1 MTPAETSLIQEN
13 SYGFAGVYQMGDIQA
28 RLPDRWL
35 RLRNYGDFI
44 HQPPPIMQWQIA
56 SSGSN
61 AAGVF
66 LSLKRD
72 DEKNDKDRMDHD
84 CRPQ

>member
-1 MTPAETSLIQEN
+1 MRRTSGPGN
-13 SYGFAGVYQMGDIQA
+13 GGWPTFAFFATVQP

-35 RLRNYGDFI
+35 RLRNYGHFI

-66 LSLKRD
+66 LFLKRD